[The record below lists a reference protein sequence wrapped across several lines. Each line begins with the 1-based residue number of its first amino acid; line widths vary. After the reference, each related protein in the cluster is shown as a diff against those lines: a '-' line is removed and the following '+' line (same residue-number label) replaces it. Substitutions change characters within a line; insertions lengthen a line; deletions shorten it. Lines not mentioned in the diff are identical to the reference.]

1 MTALTVTAQT
11 VFVGDV
17 QSGKTY
23 QAATVFN
30 AQDEDGSYPF
40 RPALVITC
48 EGAAR
53 VSAASMITSP
63 DCVHY
68 EAGTP
73 EEVTQILEQVFPD
86 GHNGQ
91 PFAMVFFDGW
101 SVLQERTK
109 MDAQRV
115 YQEEGNLK
123 AAEDQRQLT
132 NRAAARM
139 RPTIAA
145 WQSAAA
151 LPQAHGCAFFSTC
164 HVAEEWRAKVG
175 SKDYNDRHRV
185 GLKLDIAPSVY
196 KALHREIGSI
206 IYLLAVLPDI
216 GTLSADATDEEL
228 ATVDR
233 LNREGVRGAVPARF
247 ALAQPCMHGG
257 DQLTFIKHQEGL
269 FATGAV
275 PFPWR
280 DPNFGEAFR
289 TSPLRRKKTMP

>member
-1 MTALTVTAQT
+1 MTALSVTAQT

-23 QAATVFN
+23 QAALVFN

-53 VSAASMITSP
+53 VSAASMITSS
-63 DCVHY
+63 DCAHF

-73 EEVTQILEQVFPD
+73 EEVTQILEQVFPE
-86 GHNGQ
+86 GHNGK

-115 YQEEGNLK
+115 YQEEGKTK

-145 WQSAAA
+145 WQTAAG

-164 HVAEEWRAKVG
+164 HIVEEWRAKAG
-175 SKDYNDRHRV
+175 SKDYSDRHRV
-185 GLKLDIAPSVY
+185 GLKMDIAPSVY
-196 KALHREIGSI
+196 RALHREIGSI
-206 IYLLAVLPDI
+206 IYLFTVLPDL
-216 GTLSADATDEEL
+216 GTLTADTADEDL
-228 ATVDR
+228 ATIDK
-233 LNREGVRGAVPARF
+233 LNREGARGAVPARF
-247 ALAQPCMHGG
+247 AVAQPCIHAG
-257 DQLTFIKHQEGL
+257 DQLNFIKHQEGL
-269 FATGAV
+269 FADGAA

-280 DPNFGEAFR
+280 NPDFGEAFR
-289 TSPLRRKKTMP
+289 TSPLRKKSAT